1 MPYISIPIKKLSY
14 QLWRQKMQLGHSLNL
29 KKPIGMSSY
38 SRFVFF
44 MKFLLPSIAFI
55 LVGLVLVWPEINLS
69 KKGFSLKFSAINRV
83 NPEQP
88 AMINARFVGTD
99 SKNQPYSITADLAKN
114 ILLGGSSLE
123 LEMPK
128 ADIAIK
134 DGTWLAIIANT
145 GVYDQNKKTL
155 MLNGSVNL
163 FHDTGY
169 EFNTESAT
177 IDINKGI
184 ASSNSDVTGQGPFG
198 NLSAEGLKILNKG
211 GQFLF
216 SGKSKLTIYPD
227 SKK

>member
-1 MPYISIPIKKLSY
+1 
-14 QLWRQKMQLGHSLNL
+14 MQLGQSLNL
-29 KKPIGMSSY
+29 KKAFGMSSY
-38 SRFVFF
+38 SRFVSF

-88 AMINARFVGTD
+88 AMINARFVGSD
-99 SKNQPYSITADLAKN
+99 SKKQPYSITADLAKN
-114 ILLGGSSLE
+114 ILLVGSSLE

-177 IDINKGI
+177 GI

-216 SGKSKLTIYPD
+216 SGKSKLIIYPD